1 MKQAPVKTEHKI
13 ILDWI
18 SKDASVLDLGCGDG
32 ELLALLISEKQ
43 VHAQGIELSE
53 TAIHRCV
60 AQGLSVFQQDIDTG
74 LSEYADNSFDYVI
87 LNQTL
92 QQVKKPDFV
101 LKEALRVGKKVIVG
115 FPNFVQASARLQIF
129 FKGRVPVTKA
139 LPYEWYDTPNLHFLG
154 IADFKDY
161 CKKRNIHIEDS
172 AFIRKNAKLGC
183 FQTCL
188 RKLDYFFYPHD
199 NLIFPKLFKGNWN
212 NCCCVATTTQF

>member
-1 MKQAPVKTEHKI
+1 M
-13 ILDWI
+13 
-18 SKDASVLDLGCGDG
+18 LDLGCGDG
-32 ELLALLISEKQ
+32 ELLALLINEKQ

-92 QQVKKPDFV
+92 AASEKTRLCPQRG
-101 LKEALRVGKKVIVG
+101 LRVGKKVIVG
-115 FPNFVQASARLQIF
+115 FPNFVQASARFQIF

-154 IADFKDY
+154 IADFKNY
-161 CKKRNIHIEDS
+161 CKKRNIHIEES
-172 AFIRKNAKLGC
+172 AFIRKDRQVKVVSKLVC
-183 FQTCL
+183 
-188 RKLDYFFYPHD
+188 
-199 NLIFPKLFKGNWN
+199 
-212 NCCCVATTTQF
+212 